1 MNPVMTGRIRL
12 LVGWVTL
19 FIIGTDLFV
28 VSPLLPLIA
37 KNYHVTSAEVGW
49 MVTTFSVAYVVGAPW
64 LGSLSDKMGRRR
76 LIVLGLFIFALANLL
91 TAYSMNFSLL
101 VSSRLLAGFAAA
113 AITPSIYAVTGDVA
127 PDDRRGSWLAIVG
140 SGLLMA
146 LWTGAPIGSLAGEAY
161 GWTWVFIGLAVLS
174 FLMIFSNQKVWPK
187 KTASG
192 TVPQVSE
199 DAKFVELVKAISP
212 TIFWGT
218 AVYGFYTYLGSG
230 LRVENH
236 FTGQMV
242 ALALTCYGIGA
253 VIGSL
258 NGGKL
263 ADRFG
268 AKKVGTFSLALLG
281 ALLIVIGVTL
291 HTQWVLLL
299 CLALFAF
306 LGYAFFPAHQMRLVQ
321 EYPYQRGTFMAWN
334 NSGLYIGITLGS
346 SIGSGIMSSLG
357 FEWLPFVCCV
367 LAFIGSLFSYRKA
380 SKKMKTAA
388 HSSTE

>member
-1 MNPVMTGRIRL
+1 MNPAMKDRIRL
-12 LVGWVTL
+12 LVGWITL

-37 KNYHVTSAEVGW
+37 KNYHVTSAEAGW

-64 LGSLSDKMGRRR
+64 LGTLSDKIGRRR

-91 TAYSMNFSLL
+91 TAYSMNFYLL
-101 VSSRLLAGFAAA
+101 VASRLLVGLAAA
-113 AITPSIYAVTGDVA
+113 AITPSIYAATGDVA

-146 LWTGAPIGSLAGEAY
+146 LWAGAPIGSLAGEVY
-161 GWTWVFIGLAVLS
+161 GWSWVFIGLAVLS
-174 FLMIFSNQKVWPK
+174 FLMIFLNQKVWPK
-187 KTASG
+187 EMALG
-192 TVPQVSE
+192 AAHQVSE
-199 DAKFVELVKAISP
+199 DARFFELIKAISP

-268 AKKVGTFSLALLG
+268 AKEVGTFSLVLLG
-281 ALLIVIGVTL
+281 ALLIVISVTL
-291 HTQWVLLL
+291 HIQWGLLL
-299 CLALFAF
+299 CLVLFAF
-306 LGYAFFPAHQMRLVQ
+306 SGYAFFPAHQMRLVQ
-321 EYPYQRGTFMAWN
+321 EYPHQRGAFLAWN

-367 LAFIGSLFSYRKA
+367 SAFIGSLISYRKE
-380 SKKMKTAA
+380 SNK
-388 HSSTE
+388 